1 MASTVIMKIM
11 SLQSSFTS
19 SENEI
24 SQFVMKNQDTV
35 ITNTITTLAKKIGTS
50 EASINRFCKKIG
62 FKGFNSFKIALAQSQ
77 FQDESLGI
85 NDPTKESN
93 TLDSLSYDYRQI
105 ISHTSAMIDLEALA
119 TCAEYMTST
128 NRIHI
133 FSAINTESVAR
144 EFSFKLKL
152 VGIDADVH
160 CDSIDIQLC
169 LSSLSEDDLLI
180 AIVPSILNKDI
191 YPALTSAK
199 EKNAKV
205 VLISSTDSTKF
216 NDIIDVKFITPD
228 RLISKYSNSISN
240 TLMYLFVC
248 DSIFETLLRND
259 KTLRQKKLNS
269 ESIIN
274 SNQSIDSYYMNF

>member
-24 SQFVMKNQDTV
+24 SQYVIKNQDSV
-35 ITNTITTLAKKIGTS
+35 ITTTITTLAKNIGTS
-50 EASINRFCKKIG
+50 EASINRFCKKVG

-105 ISHTSAMIDLEALA
+105 ISHTSAMIDLEALEI
-119 TCAEYMTST
+119 CSKYLSSS

-133 FSAINTESVAR
+133 LAAINTESVTR
-144 EFSFKLKL
+144 EFAFKLRL
-152 VGIDADVH
+152 IGIDAHVH

-169 LSSLSEDDLLI
+169 LSSLTEDDLLI
-180 AIVPSILNKDI
+180 AIVPSIINKDI

-205 VLISSTDSTKF
+205 VLISSTDSAKF

-240 TLMYLFVC
+240 TLIYLFVC
-248 DSIFETLLRND
+248 DSILETLLRNN

-274 SNQSIDSYYMNF
+274 SNQSIDSYYMSF